1 MLWSV
6 GLQFPVK
13 FETHVQERYWQG
25 ASGLIFYVILY
36 LKKLQKKKNHKNEG
50 RELSKGASGL
60 RHWLEV

>member
-36 LKKLQKKKNHKNEG
+36 LKKLQKKKKNIKMKAENYP
-50 RELSKGASGL
+50 KGLVG
-60 RHWLEV
+60 

>member
-36 LKKLQKKKNHKNEG
+36 LKKLQKKKK
-50 RELSKGASGL
+50 KT
-60 RHWLEV
+60 

>member
-36 LKKLQKKKNHKNEG
+36 LKKLKKKKKKNIKMKAENYP
-50 RELSKGASGL
+50 KGLVG
-60 RHWLEV
+60 

>member
-6 GLQFPVK
+6 IPQFPVK

-36 LKKLQKKKNHKNEG
+36 LEKLKKKKKNIKMKAENNP
-50 RELSKGASGL
+50 KGLVG
-60 RHWLEV
+60 